1 MHNSPYRITVQ
12 WRYGVYMKGQRGP
25 FQTSIIINVQNLVVT
40 SKDVGKVLKWDPE
53 RPELCDTS
61 FGYSISCAQKKKV
74 QVTVSIYSMDG
85 QKVYELTEQKLCPGS
100 YDFTRYGTVNTGDYE
115 GPPEGE
121 EPTNIAP
128 AGLYTFDV
136 EVTGVA
142 PYDHD
147 WIRSKALTVVP
158 GPVEYYGYD
167 DGGTPDDESDDN
179 YLYYLRWYALY
190 SGRDASW
197 EKYGCM
203 ILILRECLNGQ
214 FRCWSVLC
222 MDGMMGWLQILKGKC
237 M

>member
-1 MHNSPYRITVQ
+1 
-12 WRYGVYMKGQRGP
+12 
-25 FQTSIIINVQNLVVT
+25 
-40 SKDVGKVLKWDPE
+40 
-53 RPELCDTS
+53 
-61 FGYSISCAQKKKV
+61 
-74 QVTVSIYSMDG
+74 MDG
-85 QKVYELTEQKLCPGS
+85 QKVYELTERKLCPGS
-100 YDFTRYGTVNTGDYE
+100 YDFTWDGTMNTGNYE
-115 GPPEGE
+115 GMPEGE